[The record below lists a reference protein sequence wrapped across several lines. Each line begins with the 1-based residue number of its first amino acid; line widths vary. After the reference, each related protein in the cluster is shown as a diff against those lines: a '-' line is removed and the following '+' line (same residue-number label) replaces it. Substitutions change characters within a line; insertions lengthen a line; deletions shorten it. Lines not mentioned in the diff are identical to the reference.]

1 MIKLIGETI
10 LTIVLSIVV
19 LIFVVAI
26 MKMFV
31 QSILEKDLGEFLF
44 SSLGIISVV
53 GIVLVLLRI

>member
-1 MIKLIGETI
+1 MIGETI
-10 LTIVLSIVV
+10 LTIVFSIVV

-44 SSLGIISVV
+44 SGLAIISVV
-53 GIVLVLLRI
+53 VVLLGI